1 MMKKSFSLMDAGA
14 ERRVTCRADRP
25 IPGRAQP
32 HTTLNIIPHLYLI
45 SLANDYLKDPAL
57 LGVSFRP
64 IMDRQAAAG
73 RRYWNPFDAAA
84 VLVDQTRRNT

>member
-45 SLANDYLKDPAL
+45 SLAND
-57 LGVSFRP
+57 
-64 IMDRQAAAG
+64 
-73 RRYWNPFDAAA
+73 
-84 VLVDQTRRNT
+84 

>member
-32 HTTLNIIPHLYLI
+32 HTTLNITPHLYLI
-45 SLANDYLKDPAL
+45 SLANDYLDEESS
-57 LGVSFRP
+57 V
-64 IMDRQAAAG
+64 
-73 RRYWNPFDAAA
+73 
-84 VLVDQTRRNT
+84 TRHREKTLPSSVIHSDL